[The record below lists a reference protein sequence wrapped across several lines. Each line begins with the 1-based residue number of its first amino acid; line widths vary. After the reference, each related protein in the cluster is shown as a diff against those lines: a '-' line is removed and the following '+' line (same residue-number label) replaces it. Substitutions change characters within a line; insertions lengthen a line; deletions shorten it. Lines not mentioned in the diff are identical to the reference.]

1 MSLSRKRRRS
11 QRGLSSKRLAEH
23 LVRGDSVVIITG
35 AGLSVSSGVRPF
47 RGSSGLWQEVIW
59 KTATR
64 ASFRKDPLEWYN
76 GFWLPHFGSGTTGG
90 GGGATNKTYEPNSG
104 HAALQNLVDMFPDTC
119 HIITQN
125 VDGLQ
130 KGVVVEAHGRV
141 GLYKCIP
148 DDDSDT
154 DSDSDED
161 DHRLVHLGHR
171 RKSRALRKAIQNLE
185 ITNENS
191 VDNVSKYMCRYQ
203 LMDSIPL
210 DAIEPPSVREALAN
224 GATTLDSP
232 PLCPSC
238 RSPVPPQALLFDEGY
253 HSHDFYRFEEMET
266 LLSNAAVLVFVGTS
280 FNVTITGVALDHARE
295 HGIPVFNFNTVDV
308 LEPSVRLNV
317 ENIVGKSDETLPRLV
332 EDVQEELQ
340 SLALSSTQT

>member
-1 MSLSRKRRRS
+1 MSPSRKRRRS
-11 QRGLSSKRLAEH
+11 QRGQSSKRLAAH
-23 LVRGDSVVIITG
+23 LVRGEQVVIITG

-47 RGSSGLWQEVIW
+47 RGSSGLWEEVIW

-64 ASFRKDPLEWYN
+64 ASFRKNPLEWYN
-76 GFWLPHFGSGTTGG
+76 EFWLPHFGTT
-90 GGGATNKTYEPNSG
+90 TKTYEPNQG
-104 HAALQNLVDMFPDTC
+104 HAALQKLQEMFPDSC
-119 HIITQN
+119 HVITQN

-130 KGVVVEAHGRV
+130 KGIVVEAHGRL

-148 DDDSDT
+148 EEDSDT

-171 RKSRALRKAIQNLE
+171 RKSRALRKAIQNLDV
-185 ITNENS
+185 TDENRPEKNAS
-191 VDNVSKYMCRYQ
+191 RSLCRYQ
-203 LMDSIPL
+203 LIDSIPL
-210 DAIEPPSVREALAN
+210 DAIEPPSVRQALVN

-266 LLSNAAVLVFVGTS
+266 LLANAAVLVFVGTS

-295 HGIPVFNFNTVDV
+295 HGLPVFNFNTADV

-340 SLALSSTQT
+340 FLAGASTETVL

>member
-1 MSLSRKRRRS
+1 MSPSRKRRRS

-23 LVRGDSVVIITG
+23 FVRGETVVFITG

-47 RGSSGLWQEVIW
+47 RGSSGLWEEVIW

-76 GFWLPHFGSGTTGG
+76 DFWLPHFATT
-90 GGGATNKTYEPNSG
+90 KTYEPNRG
-104 HAALQNLVDMFPDTC
+104 HEALQNLQEMFPDTC
-119 HIITQN
+119 HVITQN

-130 KGVVVEAHGRV
+130 KGVVVEAHGRL

-185 ITNENS
+185 NANENCDENAPKS
-191 VDNVSKYMCRYQ
+191 LCRYQ
-203 LMDSIPL
+203 LIDSIPL
-210 DAIEPPSVREALAN
+210 DAIEPASVRDALAS

-232 PLCPSC
+232 PRCPSC

-253 HSHDFYRFEEMET
+253 HSHDYYRFEEMEA
-266 LLSNAAVLVFVGTS
+266 LIASAAVLVFVGTS

-332 EDVQEELQ
+332 EDVQEELRF
-340 SLALSSTQT
+340 LAGTSTQT

>member
-1 MSLSRKRRRS
+1 MSPVCKRRRS
-11 QRGLSSKRLAEH
+11 ERGQSSKRLATL
-23 LVRGDSVVIITG
+23 LVGGERVVFITG

-47 RGSSGLWQEVIW
+47 RGSSGLWAEVIW

-76 GFWLPHFGSGTTGG
+76 TFWLPHFP
-90 GGGATNKTYEPNSG
+90 TNKTYKPSDG
-104 HAALQNLVDMFPDTC
+104 HDALQKLQQMFPQTC

-130 KGVVVEAHGRV
+130 QQLHQEDSTAVVVEAHGRV

-161 DHRLVHLGHR
+161 EDRPVHLGHR
-171 RKSRALRKAIQNLE
+171 RKSRALRQLIERQA
-185 ITNENS
+185 TENS
-191 VDNVSKYMCRYQ
+191 AESLTPPCRYQ
-203 LMDSIPL
+203 LIESIQL
-210 DAIEPPSVREALAN
+210 SEIEPLSVRQALTA
-224 GATTLDSP
+224 GATKLQSP
-232 PLCPSC
+232 SLCPGC
-238 RSPVPPQALLFDEGY
+238 GRAVPPQALLFDEGY

-266 LLSNAAVLVFVGTS
+266 LLANATVLVFVGTS

-295 HGIPVFNFNTVDV
+295 HGIPVFNFNTADV
-308 LEPSVRLNV
+308 LEPSLRLNV
-317 ENIVGKSDETLPRLV
+317 ENIVGKSDEMLQRLV
-332 EDVQEELQ
+332 SDVESLQ
-340 SLALSSTQT
+340 GLEGNTEI